1 MPVFS
6 IIVPAYNVEH
16 YLDEALASVAG
27 QSFTDFEAIIVDDGS
42 TDGTAAI
49 ALRYCE
55 SDSRFRYV
63 YQPNSGQSAARNL
76 GTSLTTGSY
85 VYYMDS
91 DDLIDTDT
99 LSVCHREFSHS
110 DIDAVMFEAAV
121 FPNDA
126 PMYKQEVNGYRRP
139 LGTARLWSEE
149 FVVESLRQ
157 GRYFVSPC
165 CFIARRSAIGN
176 LRFIEGIVY
185 EDNHFFA
192 ALLLQQ
198 RIKLAVLNQALFK
211 RRLRMDSTMFTTKT
225 LHHYNSMYRLLH
237 EMSELSFIALDPPA
251 RARIKQEIIGKTLG
265 DLHFASALVGPDFK
279 LRSMNVAATWYV
291 ATHISPRL
299 FSAKRLLLALVPE
312 LYRLKPEI

>member
-1 MPVFS
+1 MPAFS

-27 QSFTDFEAIIVDDGS
+27 QSFTDFEVMIVDDGS

-49 ALRYCE
+49 AQRYCE
-55 SDSRFRYV
+55 TDSRFRYV
-63 YQPNSGQSAARNL
+63 YQPNRGQSAARNL

-91 DDLIDTDT
+91 DDLIDIDT
-99 LSVCHREFSHS
+99 LSVCHREFGNPEM
-110 DIDAVMFEAAV
+110 DAVMFEAAV

-139 LGTARLWSEE
+139 LGTATLWSDE

-165 CFIARRSAIGN
+165 CFITRRSAIGN
-176 LRFIEGIVY
+176 LRFVEGIVY

-237 EMSELSFIALDPPA
+237 EISELSFIAIESPA

-265 DLHFASALVGPDFK
+265 DLHFASALVGPDLK
-279 LRSMNVAATWYV
+279 LRCMNVAATWYV

-299 FSAKRLLLALVPE
+299 FSLKRLLLAVVPE

>member
-1 MPVFS
+1 MPAFS

-27 QSFTDFEAIIVDDGS
+27 QSFSDFEAIIVDDGS

-49 ALRYCE
+49 AQRYCE
-55 SDSRFRYV
+55 NDSRFRYV
-63 YQPNSGQSAARNL
+63 YQPNRGQSAARNL
-76 GTSLTTGSY
+76 GTALTTGSY

-91 DDLIDTDT
+91 DDLIDSDT
-99 LSVCHREFSHS
+99 LSVCHREFSNPE
-110 DIDAVMFEAAV
+110 IDAVMFEAAV

-139 LGTARLWSEE
+139 LGTAMLWSDE

-165 CFIARRSAIGN
+165 CFVTRRSAIGN
-176 LRFIEGIVY
+176 LRFVEGIVY

-198 RIKLAVLNQALFK
+198 RIRLAVLNQALFK

-237 EMSELSFIALDPPA
+237 EISQLSFIALELPV
-251 RARIKQEIIGKTLG
+251 RAQIKQEIIGKTLG
-265 DLHFASALVGPDFK
+265 DLHFASALVGPDLK

-299 FSAKRLLLALVPE
+299 FSFKRLLLALVPE

>member
-1 MPVFS
+1 MSAFS
-6 IIVPAYNVEH
+6 IIVPAYNVQD
-16 YLDEALASVAG
+16 YLDDALASIAG

-49 ALRYCE
+49 AQRYCA
-55 SDSRFRYV
+55 SDSRFRYIH
-63 YQPNSGQSAARNL
+63 QLNRGQSAARNV
-76 GTSLTTGSY
+76 GTSVATGSY

-91 DDLIDTDT
+91 DDIIDADT
-99 LSVCHREFSHS
+99 LSVCHREFSNPEV
-110 DIDAVMFEAAV
+110 DAVMFEASV
-121 FPNDA
+121 FPADA
-126 PMYKQEVNGYRRP
+126 PMYKQEANGYRRP
-139 LGTARLWSEE
+139 LGSATLWSDE
-149 FVVESLRQ
+149 FVAESLRQ

-165 CFIARRSAIGN
+165 CFMARRSAVGN

-198 RIKLAVLNQALFK
+198 RLKVAVLNQALFK

-225 LHHYNSMYRLLH
+225 QHHYNSMYRLLH
-237 EMSELSFIALDPPA
+237 EMSELSFIALEPPA
-251 RARIKQEIIGKTLG
+251 RAKIKQEIIGKTLG
-265 DLHFASALVGPDFK
+265 DLHFASALVGPDIK

-299 FSAKRLLLALVPE
+299 FSVKRLLLALVPE
-312 LYRLKPEI
+312 LYRLKPEA

>member
-49 ALRYCE
+49 ARRYCE

-165 CFIARRSAIGN
+165 CFIARRSAIG
-176 LRFIEGIVY
+176 
-185 EDNHFFA
+185 
-192 ALLLQQ
+192 
-198 RIKLAVLNQALFK
+198 
-211 RRLRMDSTMFTTKT
+211 T
-225 LHHYNSMYRLLH
+225 
-237 EMSELSFIALDPPA
+237 
-251 RARIKQEIIGKTLG
+251 
-265 DLHFASALVGPDFK
+265 
-279 LRSMNVAATWYV
+279 
-291 ATHISPRL
+291 
-299 FSAKRLLLALVPE
+299 
-312 LYRLKPEI
+312 

>member
-1 MPVFS
+1 MSVFS
-6 IIVPAYNVEH
+6 IIVPAYNVES
-16 YLDEALASVAG
+16 YLDEALASVAE
-27 QSFTDFEAIIVDDGS
+27 QSFTDFEVIIVDDGS

-49 ALRYCE
+49 AQRFCDE
-55 SDSRFRYV
+55 DSRFKYV
-63 YQPNSGQSAARNL
+63 YQQNRGQSAARNV
-76 GTSLTTGSY
+76 GTSLATGTY

-91 DDLIDTDT
+91 DDLIDPET
-99 LSVCHREFSHS
+99 LSICHREFSS
-110 DIDAVMFEAAV
+110 PGIDAVMFEAAV
-121 FPNDA
+121 FPADA

-139 LGTARLWSEE
+139 LGSTTAWSDE

-165 CFIARRSAIGN
+165 CFITRRSAIGD

-192 ALLLQQ
+192 ALMLQQ

-237 EMSELSFIALDPPA
+237 EMSALSFDALHPPV
-251 RARIKQEIIGKTLG
+251 REQTKQEIIGKTLG
-265 DLHFASALVGPDFK
+265 DLHFASALVGPDLK

-299 FSAKRLLLALVPE
+299 FSAKRLLLAVVPE
-312 LYRLKPEI
+312 LYRLKPEA